1 MSLSTR
7 LTATSDLQTTLYEIL
22 DATIELQGP
31 DFGDFSALRNDRN
44 PENRSHRGLD
54 QAFLDYFA
62 TVDAAAKYA
71 IAFKALASSGRR

>member
-7 LTATSDLQTTLYEIL
+7 LTATSNLQPLCTRYSTPPSNCRVQILAIFQLY
-22 DATIELQGP
+22 D
-31 DFGDFSALRNDRN
+31 DRN

>member
-31 DFGDFSALRNDRN
+31 DFSVASQLPMLPQSTPLRSR
-44 PENRSHRGLD
+44 L
-54 QAFLDYFA
+54 
-62 TVDAAAKYA
+62 
-71 IAFKALASSGRR
+71 

>member
-31 DFGDFSALRNDRN
+31 DLAIFQLYDDRN
-44 PENRSHRGLD
+44 PENRSYRGLD
-54 QAFLDYFA
+54 QAFLDYFP
-62 TVDAAAKYA
+62 TVDATAKYA